1 MKYTTIYNDPT
12 ARSRITHGWTHWD
25 DAFTSE
31 ELQMIIDYCE
41 AQGTEPGTT
50 FSGSQEETEK
60 VRRSNVKFH
69 PRNPDTAWIFD
80 RLNFIIQSSNEMFY
94 GYELNGYS
102 DFQYTTYTAEQEGKY
117 DWHMDIGLGHMP
129 ANMNETRKLSLSLLL
144 NDDFDGGEFQINDG
158 QEATAPVLPT
168 PKGRALLFPSFM
180 IHRVKPITRGIR
192 RSLVVWVVGPKF
204 T

>member
-1 MKYTTIYNDPT
+1 MKYTTIYNDP
-12 ARSRITHGWTHWD
+12 APRSRITYGWTHWD

-31 ELQMIIDYCE
+31 ELQTIIDYCDSI
-41 AQGTEPGTT
+41 GTEPGTT
-50 FSGSQEETEK
+50 FSGNQEETEK

-69 PRNPDTAWIFD
+69 PRNDDTAWIFD

-94 GYELNGYS
+94 GYELNGY
-102 DFQYTTYTAEQEGKY
+102 DTFQYTTYTAEQEGKY

-129 ANMNETRKLSLSLLL
+129 VNMAETRKLSLTLLL
-144 NDDFDGGEFQINDG
+144 NDDFEGGEFQINDG
-158 QEATAPVLPT
+158 QEVTAPTLVL
-168 PKGRALLFPSFM
+168 PKGRAMLFPSYR
-180 IHRVKPITRGIR
+180 IHRVKPITKGIR